1 MPEKLL
7 AEEIYDL
14 CKKNGG
20 KMEQP
25 DIIMHFGEKK
35 GEITMSLVK
44 QVRWNIQLLKKRGR
58 VKTYGKRGTY
68 IGGYNNPLIVEII
81 K

>member
-1 MPEKLL
+1 MPEKLF
-7 AEEIYDL
+7 ADEIYEL

-25 DIIMHFGEKK
+25 DIIMHFGEKR

-44 QVRWNIQLLKKRGR
+44 QIRFNIRLLKKRGR
-58 VKTYGKRGTY
+58 VKTYGKRGTC
-68 IGGYNNPLIVEII
+68 IGGYQNPLIIEVI